1 MRLMLVNPPRVAG
14 YAVVRE
20 ERFEHKDIGSVYPPL
35 SLLYCA
41 SVAEREGHTV
51 RLVDANGFDLDL
63 RAVLE
68 AMDDFKPEAV
78 LVRLGFDTQEPD
90 LEVLKAAHERGA
102 LTFARCKI
110 VGDVPWLVERV
121 MAGHPFVDG
130 FFLDEPECLLAPLLK
145 ALPAARERGAEAL
158 KDVPGLLLNTAQGPL
173 RTPDPGRMPNPDE
186 LPRPAYHL
194 LPSLQAYHTGVMAAP
209 FTVVQTSRGCPYTCS
224 FCSFGKLPWRTRK
237 IEEVLAELAW
247 LKSEFGVRR
256 ILFFDDVLTLDMRR
270 TERLCEGMIS
280 AGLDME
286 WVCCTRANNVTR
298 DLLALM
304 KRAGCREIA
313 FGIESG
319 SDTVLADTTKGV
331 SKDQIRAAA
340 RWCHE
345 VGILFYG
352 LAIIGLPGEDAR
364 SVRDTVDFINEIG
377 PFYSQFGFCTP
388 FPNTDTYAWFKSR
401 GLLRTEDWS
410 QYFPL
415 ADRPV
420 IRTEALDEAD
430 LVRLRRRM
438 YWSVLL
444 RPAKLLRAVRLDD
457 WRHNWMGLKKVL
469 GRVAMLARGGA
480 VR

>member
-1 MRLMLVNPPRVAG
+1 MRLLMVNPPRVAG

-41 SVAEREGHTV
+41 AVAEGEGHEV
-51 RLVDANGFDLDL
+51 RLIDANGQDLPL
-63 RAVLE
+63 SAVLG
-68 AMDDFKPEAV
+68 AMDAFRPEAV

-90 LEVLKAAHERGA
+90 LEVLRAAKERGA

-110 VGDVPWLVERV
+110 VADVPWLVEQV
-121 MAGHPFVDG
+121 MAAHPFVDG
-130 FFLDEPECLLAPLLK
+130 FFLDEPECLLAAALR
-145 ALPAARERGAEAL
+145 ALPGGLEAL
-158 KDVPGLLLNTAQGPL
+158 RSAPGLLLNLGGAQV
-173 RTPDPGRMPNPDE
+173 RTGDPGKLPAPDE

-194 LPSLQAYHTGVMAAP
+194 LPSLDAYHTGVLAAP

-247 LKSEFGVRR
+247 LKKDYGVRR
-256 ILFFDDVLTLDMRR
+256 ILFFDDVLTLDQRR
-270 TERLCEGMIS
+270 TERMCNGMID

-286 WVCCTRANNVTR
+286 WVCCTRANNVSR
-298 DLLALM
+298 ELLALM

-331 SKDQIRAAA
+331 TKDQIRQAA

-352 LAIIGLPGEDAR
+352 LAIIGLPGEDER
-364 SVRDTVDFINEIG
+364 SVQDTVDFINEIE

-388 FPNTDTYAWFKSR
+388 FPNTDTYDWYKSR

-420 IRTEALDEAD
+420 IRTEALDEAA

-438 YWSVLL
+438 YWRVLL
-444 RPAKLLRAVRLDD
+444 RPGKLLRAVRPGD
-457 WRHNWMGLKKVL
+457 WAHNWMGLKKVL
-469 GRVAMLARGGA
+469 GRVLLLARGGA